1 MFAGAAFTDQ
11 ADIKATDAVN
21 MLSAL
26 GVINGYDDGS
36 YKPDATVTRAEMA
49 KMIFVVRNNKIDD
62 SAYKN
67 NSTKLTDVNNHWA
80 AGYIKF
86 CESQGIIAGK
96 GNNKFDPDATV
107 TGVEAAK
114 MLLVVSG
121 YDAQKAGLIGSAWQ
135 TNVLKYAGAA
145 GILDDVNSA
154 LESGLPRQYAAQ
166 MIYNALDVYRVKWSK
181 DSESFDDVLN
191 GGIKETVG
199 HAYMGLCSDYGYLTA
214 IKSDSLTIDLDSTY
228 SADNYHTGNGNVTF
242 SKVKT
247 DYSALLGQTVKVMFK
262 DGKTN
267 NVLGVYAVS
276 DNTTYTTFMNQTE
289 LSDKDT
295 KIKFGGKSYSVDDTT
310 AIKLTVD
317 GNPKTD
323 VNISYFKDTAANKV
337 SMNKVTFVDTNKN
350 NKIDKAIITTYTGA
364 EVTYV
369 GADQIT
375 AGGKSY
381 KFADENI
388 DKTIARDD
396 WAVISEN
403 LYKDNKD
410 IVKADVLNTKLTG
423 FKEKTGYVQYQLDG
437 KWYNMASVDG
447 DVATGDNVKAYV
459 FNGVVL
465 DLDSEDGDGSYPTN
479 VAIVVGKGND
489 TLSGDQAKIR
499 YFNGEVKTVTID
511 DDSTVT
517 PVIGSAYKVSA
528 AGSDIK
534 FEALVATRKY
544 NGYTF
549 VGNNKSTNVAD
560 DKIDST
566 KVDDSAVIVLYDGN
580 GASKQ
585 ITGKQYN
592 ALVASDVISGNHSA
606 VFTKETNGLT
616 RVRMASVMVPR
627 TSVSGKSNDNYAYIT
642 SDGVENANNKT
653 AITIWTGSENK
664 DVVVDTGYSKGEYV
678 KGMLI
683 GYSSIDEKGIINDV
697 DVIGTIKSATNFPT
711 TGVDTNTLYRGS
723 NKANVSKYIAV
734 NDGQLNVTADTKVLV
749 VDSDADSKS
758 NIGIAYNYG
767 DKLPKASKNGDDYL
781 VNAMWVMDE
790 VGTDDKDIEVLVI
803 DSTGAFKGFKIDDV
817 NAAKAT
823 ATADSTNVKSVAYGT
838 AATLKFDLALAN
850 YEKGDKV
857 TFKAAVTDKNG
868 NAVTTGISGDL
879 IDSTGVSLT
888 ANDKGVDSAD
898 DKTVVFAN
906 SVVEGVYTV
915 TVKAGTSTVATAKLE
930 VVAATVAN
938 LDATVADTTV
948 LDGGKVVIGKKL
960 ADIKGAVTAAT
971 NNVAANAPIT
981 VAVVGR
987 DVAETYV
994 PVAGEKV
1001 TVSIKYTAAEHYQF
1015 TKGTTVA
1022 AMAGADGVLTVNAD
1036 GTATVVY
1043 TFIAQ

>member
-1 MFAGAAFTDQ
+1 MKNLKKILALVLAFACAFTMFAGAAFTDQ

-67 NSTKLTDVNNHWA
+67 NSTKLTDVNKHWA

-121 YDAQKAGLIGSAWQ
+121 YDAQKAGLTGSAWQ

-145 GILDDVNSA
+145 GILDGVNSA

-166 MIYNALDVYRVKWSK
+166 MIYNTLDVYRVKWSK
-181 DSESFDDVLN
+181 DSESFDDLLN
-191 GGIKETVG
+191 GGVKETVG
-199 HAYMGLCSDYGYLTA
+199 HAYMGLCYDYGTLTA
-214 IKSDSLTIDLDSTY
+214 ISSDSLSIKLDGTY
-228 SADNYHTGNGNVTF
+228 SADNYHSGNGDVVF
-242 SKVKT
+242 SKLDV
-247 DYSALLGQTVKVMFK
+247 DYSDLLGQTVKVMFK

-267 NVLGVYAVS
+267 NVLGVYAIS
-276 DNTTYTTFMNQTE
+276 DNTTYTTYLNETE
-289 LSDKDT
+289 LDGS
-295 KIKFGGKSYSVDDTT
+295 KIKFDGKSYSVDGTSLK
-310 AIKLTVD
+310 AVVD
-317 GNPKTD
+317 GTTVAAKPL
-323 VNISYFKDTAANKV
+323 SYFDDTAANKV
-337 SMNKVTFVDTNKN
+337 SMDKVVFVDSDKN
-350 NKIDKAIITTYTGA
+350 NKIDTAIITTYTGA
-364 EVTYV
+364 QVTYV
-369 GADQIT
+369 GSSQIT
-375 AGGKSY
+375 FNGKSY
-381 KFADENI
+381 KFEDDKI
-388 DKTIARDD
+388 DKTIEKDD
-396 WAVISEN
+396 YAVLSKN
-403 LYKDNKD
+403 LYEDCNN

-423 FKEKTGYVQYQLDG
+423 YKEKSGYVQYQLDG
-437 KWYNMASVDG
+437 KWYNMASADG

-479 VAIVVGKGND
+479 VAVVVGKGND

-534 FEALVATRKY
+534 FEALVANRKY

-683 GYSSIDEKGIINDV
+683 GYSSIDENGIINDV
-697 DVIGTIKSATNFPT
+697 DVIGTIKSATAFPT
-711 TGVDTNTLYRGS
+711 SGVNTSTLYRGS
-723 NKANVSKYIAV
+723 NKANVSNYIAV

-749 VDSDADSKS
+749 VDSDADKKS
-758 NIGIAYNYG
+758 DIGIAYNYG

-790 VGTDDKDIEVLVI
+790 AGTDDKDIEVLVI
-803 DSTGAFKGFKIDDV
+803 DSTGAFKGFKVDDV
-817 NAAKAT
+817 NAASVSAT
-823 ATADSTNVKSVAYGT
+823 TTGAPVYGT
-838 AATLKFDLALAN
+838 ASDVTVTA
-850 YEKGDKV
+850 
-857 TFKAAVTDKNG
+857 TFKNFTAKTTALSVDAASGLTVSGMK
-868 NAVTTGISGDL
+868 VSTTA
-879 IDSTGVSLT
+879 TT
-888 ANDKGVDSAD
+888 AAG
-898 DKTVVFAN
+898 T
-906 SVVEGVYTV
+906 YTV
-915 TVKAGTSTVATAKLE
+915 TVKGTDKDGNTVSTTVKVTVAK
-930 VVAATVAN
+930 ATVTPADLTAPAAPAKGARFNTFKPTFTAAAN
-938 LDATVADTTV
+938 AGYTLGTPVVTIDNVNITDYPLSTFAAGDQLTITVPVIADANHTVSTDTLTITVTVAD
-948 LDGGKVVIGKKL
+948 
-960 ADIKGAVTAAT
+960 
-971 NNVAANAPIT
+971 
-981 VAVVGR
+981 
-987 DVAETYV
+987 
-994 PVAGEKV
+994 
-1001 TVSIKYTAAEHYQF
+1001 
-1015 TKGTTVA
+1015 
-1022 AMAGADGVLTVNAD
+1022 
-1036 GTATVVY
+1036 
-1043 TFIAQ
+1043 

>member
-121 YDAQKAGLIGSAWQ
+121 YDAQKAGLTGSAWQ

-166 MIYNALDVYRVKWSK
+166 MIYNTLDVYRVKWSK
-181 DSESFDDVLN
+181 DSESFDDLLN
-191 GGIKETVG
+191 GGVKETVG
-199 HAYMGLCSDYGYLTA
+199 HAYMGLCYDYGTLTA
-214 IKSDSLTIDLDSTY
+214 ISSDSLTIAIDDTY
-228 SADNYHTGNGNVTF
+228 SADNYHGNKGTDTYGNVVF
-242 SKVKT
+242 SKLDV
-247 DYSALLGQTVKVMFK
+247 DYSDLLGQTVKVMFK

-267 NVLGVYAVS
+267 NVLGVYAIS
-276 DNTTYTTFMNQTE
+276 DNTTYTTYLNETE
-289 LSDKDT
+289 LSDNGT
-295 KIKFGGKSYSVDDTT
+295 KIKFDDKSHSVDGT
-310 AIKLTVD
+310 KLSTVID
-317 GNPKTD
+317 G
-323 VNISYFKDTAANKV
+323 AAAVDKPLSFFDGKKV
-337 SMNKVTFVDTNKN
+337 SMDKVVFVDSDKN
-350 NKIDKAIITTYTGA
+350 NKIDTAIITTYTGA
-364 EVTYV
+364 QVTYV
-369 GADQIT
+369 GSSQIT
-375 AGGKSY
+375 FNGKSY
-381 KFADENI
+381 KFEDDKI
-388 DKTIARDD
+388 DKTIEKDD
-396 WAVISEN
+396 YAVLSKN
-403 LYKDNKD
+403 LYEDCNN

-423 FKEKTGYVQYQLDG
+423 YKEKSGYVQYQLDG
-437 KWYNMASVDG
+437 KWYNMASADG

-465 DLDSEDGDGSYPTN
+465 DLDSEDGDGSYPSN
-479 VAIVVGKGND
+479 VAIVIGKGGDSLN
-489 TLSGDQAKIR
+489 GDQAKIR

-534 FEALVATRKY
+534 FEALVANRKY

-560 DKIDST
+560 DKIDGT

-592 ALVASDVISGNHSA
+592 ALVANDVVSGNHSA

-627 TSVSGKSNDNYAYIT
+627 TNVSGKSNDNYAYII

-683 GYSSIDEKGIINDV
+683 GYSNIDENGIINDV
-697 DVIGTIKSATNFPT
+697 DVIGNIKSATAFPAS
-711 TGVDTNTLYRGS
+711 GVNTSTLYRGS
-723 NKANVSKYIAV
+723 NKANVSNYIVV
-734 NDGQLNVTADTKVLV
+734 NDGKLNVTADTKVLV

-758 NIGIAYNYG
+758 DIGIAYNYG

-790 VGTDDKDIEVLVI
+790 AGTDDKDIEVLVI

-817 NAAKAT
+817 NAASVSAT
-823 ATADSTNVKSVAYGT
+823 AAGDPVYGT
-838 AATLKFDLALAN
+838 ATDVTVTATFKNFTATTTALSVDAASGLTVSGMKVSTSATTAAGT
-850 YEKGDKV
+850 YTVGVKGTDKDGKTVSTTVKV
-857 TFKAAVTDKNG
+857 TVAKATVTPS
-868 NAVTTGISGDL
+868 A
-879 IDSTGVSLT
+879 LT
-888 ANDKGVDSAD
+888 APSAPA
-898 DKTVVFAN
+898 V
-906 SVVEGVYTV
+906 
-915 TVKAGTSTVATAKLE
+915 GTRFNTFKPTF
-930 VVAATVAN
+930 T
-938 LDATVADTTV
+938 
-948 LDGGKVVIGKKL
+948 
-960 ADIKGAVTAAT
+960 
-971 NNVAANAPIT
+971 VAANAGYTLGTPVVTLDGVDITTAPLSTFADGDVLTIT
-981 VAVVGR
+981 VPVVA
-987 DVAETYV
+987 DDNHTVTKTELNTT
-994 PVAGEKV
+994 V
-1001 TVSIKYTAAEHYQF
+1001 TV
-1015 TKGTTVA
+1015 
-1022 AMAGADGVLTVNAD
+1022 
-1036 GTATVVY
+1036 
-1043 TFIAQ
+1043 AQ

>member
-1 MFAGAAFTDQ
+1 MKNLKKILALVLAFACAFTMFAGAAFTDQ

-67 NSTKLTDVNNHWA
+67 NSTKLTDVNKHWA

-121 YDAQKAGLIGSAWQ
+121 YDAQKAGLTGSAWQ

-166 MIYNALDVYRVKWSK
+166 MIYNTLDVYRVKWSK
-181 DSESFDDVLN
+181 DSESFDDLLN
-191 GGIKETVG
+191 GGVKETVG
-199 HAYMGLCSDYGYLTA
+199 HAYMGLCYDYGTLTA
-214 IKSDSLTIDLDSTY
+214 ISSDSLSIKLDGTY
-228 SADNYHTGNGNVTF
+228 SADNYHSGNGDVVF
-242 SKVKT
+242 SKLDV
-247 DYSALLGQTVKVMFK
+247 DYSDLLGQTVKVMFK

-267 NVLGVYAVS
+267 NVLGVYAIS
-276 DNTTYTTFMNQTE
+276 DNTTYTTYLNETE
-289 LSDKDT
+289 LDGS
-295 KIKFGGKSYSVDDTT
+295 KIKFDGKSYSVDGTSLK
-310 AIKLTVD
+310 AVVD
-317 GNPKTD
+317 GTPVAAKPL
-323 VNISYFKDTAANKV
+323 SYFDDTAANKV
-337 SMNKVTFVDTNKN
+337 SMDKVVFVDSDKN
-350 NKIDKAIITTYTGA
+350 NKIDTAIITTYTGA
-364 EVTYV
+364 QVTYV
-369 GADQIT
+369 GSSQIT
-375 AGGKSY
+375 FNGKSY
-381 KFADENI
+381 KFEDDKI
-388 DKTIARDD
+388 DKTIEKDD
-396 WAVISEN
+396 YAVLSKN
-403 LYKDNKD
+403 LYEDCNN

-447 DVATGDNVKAYV
+447 DVSTGDTVKAYV

-479 VAIVVGKGND
+479 VAVVVGKGND

-534 FEALVATRKY
+534 FEALVANRKY

-549 VGNNKSTNVAD
+549 VSNNKSADVAN
-560 DKIDST
+560 DKIGTT
-566 KVDDSAVIVLYDGN
+566 KVDDSAVIVLYDGK

-592 ALVASDVISGNHSA
+592 ALVASDVVSGNNCA
-606 VFTKETNGLT
+606 VFTKETNGLD
-616 RVRMASVMVPR
+616 RVRMASVKVPS
-627 TSVSGKSNDNYAYIT
+627 TSVSGKSNDNYAYII

-683 GYSSIDEKGIINDV
+683 GYSSIDENGIINDV
-697 DVIGTIKSATNFPT
+697 DVIGNIKSATAFPT
-711 TGVDTNTLYRGS
+711 SSVNTSTLYRGS
-723 NKANVSKYIAV
+723 NKANVSNYIAV

-749 VDSDADSKS
+749 VDSDADKKS
-758 NIGIAYNYG
+758 DIGIAYNYG

-790 VGTDDKDIEVLVI
+790 AGTDDKDIEVLVI
-803 DSTGAFKGFKIDDV
+803 DSTGAFKGFKVDDV
-817 NAAKAT
+817 NAAALTVDKATLNATFGTALNSNNTVNVTKVNFAADDATAIT
-823 ATADSTNVKSVAYGT
+823 ATAQKNVTGLTATVSGNVVTVATT
-838 AATLKFDLALAN
+838 AATPV
-850 YEKGDKV
+850 G
-857 TFKAAVTDKNG
+857 T
-868 NAVTTGISGDL
+868 
-879 IDSTGVSLT
+879 
-888 ANDKGVDSAD
+888 
-898 DKTVVFAN
+898 
-906 SVVEGVYTV
+906 YTV
-915 TVKAGTSTVATAKLE
+915 TIKAGDKASTTVKVVVAPAKVAALGATVDNNDVISADGKVASSKTLAE
-930 VVAATVAN
+930 VVAAVKAATHAGIKA
-938 LDATVADTTV
+938 ATVS
-948 LDGGKVVIGKKL
+948 
-960 ADIKGAVTAAT
+960 
-971 NNVAANAPIT
+971 
-981 VAVVGR
+981 AVVSGR
-987 DVAETYV
+987 DVADSYA

-1001 TVSIKYTAAEHYQF
+1001 VVTIKYTANDGYEFTGATAAALNTVEAEVSANTSAATVTYTF
-1015 TKGTTVA
+1015 VA
-1022 AMAGADGVLTVNAD
+1022 A
-1036 GTATVVY
+1036 
-1043 TFIAQ
+1043 